1 MNFIS
6 LECST
11 YSPSVSIFLNNKNVD
26 ISKIKESTSSFFP
39 SYIHKILEKN
49 SILINKIDY
58 ITTVI
63 GPGTFTGIRVGLSL
77 AQGLAYSLE
86 IPIVPI
92 NAMEVL
98 NDQVKMNEKY
108 IVAIYSHKNFITY
121 QYYNEKNKNH
131 MKFGKVEDIKD
142 KIVFGVGL
150 EKFQSEFDYNPLKLR
165 SLEVGEYAIK
175 RYTEL
180 VENNISLIKPIYL
193 NEYKIEAII

>member
-11 YSPSVSIFLNNKNVD
+11 HSPSVSIFLNNKHID
-26 ISKIKESTSSFFP
+26 TYQIKESTSSALP
-39 SYIHKILEKN
+39 LCIHKILEKN
-49 SILINKIDY
+49 SIHINKMDY
-58 ITTVI
+58 IATTI

-77 AQGLAYSLE
+77 SQGLAYSLG

-92 NAMEVL
+92 NVIEVL
-98 NDQVKMNEKY
+98 NYQIKTTKEY
-108 IVAIYSHKNFITY
+108 IVAIHSYKNFITY
-121 QYYNEKNKNH
+121 QYFNQKNKNN
-131 MKFGKVEDIKD
+131 MNFGKVEDIKN
-142 KIVFGVGL
+142 KIVFGIGL
-150 EKFQSEFDYNPLKLR
+150 EKFESELNYNPLEL
-165 SLEVGEYAIK
+165 SSFEVGEYAIK

>member
-11 YSPSVSIFLNNKNVD
+11 YSPSVSIFLNNKHID
-26 ISKIKESTSSFFP
+26 ICKIKESTSSALP
-39 SYIHKILEKN
+39 SYIHEILEKN
-49 SILINKIDY
+49 SILINKIDH
-58 ITTVI
+58 IATVI

-77 AQGLAYSLE
+77 SQGLAYSLG

-150 EKFQSEFDYNPLKLR
+150 EKFQSEFDYNPLKLS
-165 SLEVGEYAIK
+165 SLEIGEYAIR

-180 VENNISLIKPIYL
+180 VESNISLIKPIYL
-193 NEYKIEAII
+193 NEYKVDAII